1 MEELIKYFYAKPTIS
16 CTGIFNYKLQSYQDS
31 FSLATNKCGFF
42 LPCLGVQ
49 IFEGVQIEKVLTK
62 NKSPQV
68 AGVETSHGTILCE
81 YFINCAGQVSELW
94 TASSIQCV

>member
-1 MEELIKYFYAKPTIS
+1 M
-16 CTGIFNYKLQSYQDS
+16 
-31 FSLATNKCGFF
+31 
-42 LPCLGVQ
+42 
-49 IFEGVQIEKVLTK
+49 QIEKVLTK

-94 TASSIQCV
+94 TASSIQCVQNRNRMCSLNISSKMFYEIFRKIV